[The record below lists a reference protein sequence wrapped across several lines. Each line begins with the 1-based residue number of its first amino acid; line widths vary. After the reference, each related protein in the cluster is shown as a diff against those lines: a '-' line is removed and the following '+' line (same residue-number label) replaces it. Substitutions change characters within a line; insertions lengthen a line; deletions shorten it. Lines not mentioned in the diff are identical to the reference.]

1 MKKIRRIGIFL
12 ILILGLVALTGCFGQ
27 NEQPKVQKIEAN
39 ETLILKL
46 GQPPK
51 TLEVTVTPQGTNDYL
66 KLSFSDIKIAS
77 AERTDTSYKYL
88 ITPLSLGT
96 TTLKISSYTD
106 EEIFVEVT
114 IKVISNE
121 ASNAQFVIKN

>member
-51 TLEVTVTPQGTNDYL
+51 TLEVTVTQIGR
-66 KLSFSDIKIAS
+66 AS
-77 AERTDTSYKYL
+77 CRER
-88 ITPLSLGT
+88 
-96 TTLKISSYTD
+96 
-106 EEIFVEVT
+106 V
-114 IKVISNE
+114 
-121 ASNAQFVIKN
+121 